1 MLPRSALLLLGRYPK
16 KLPTVASS
24 SSSSSSS
31 PRHVSTLAEAY
42 YDEDQKSVQ
51 KTLRS

>member
-16 KLPTVASS
+16 KLPAVA

-51 KTLRS
+51 KTLR